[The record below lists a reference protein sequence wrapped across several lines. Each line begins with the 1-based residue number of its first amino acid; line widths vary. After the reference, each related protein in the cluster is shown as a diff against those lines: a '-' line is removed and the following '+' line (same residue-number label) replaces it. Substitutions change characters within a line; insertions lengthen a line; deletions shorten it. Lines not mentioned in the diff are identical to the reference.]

1 MNSQFVPFLD
11 LSRESARN
19 HCELEQAVSRVLAR
33 GRYILGPEL
42 EALEQ
47 GFARA
52 VGVPFAAG
60 VGSGTDALT
69 LALEASGALVPG
81 SGEAV
86 ITSALSAGFTA
97 LAICRAGA
105 IPCFV
110 DVDPSTLQI
119 DPSRIEE
126 CISEKTRA
134 ILPVHLYGHACDIM
148 QILELARKHH
158 LVVIED
164 ACQAHGAR
172 LAGQAL
178 GTFGRAAGFSFYP
191 TKNLGALGDGGMI
204 VTRDEDLIQQVKKL
218 RHGGQDSPNHHELLG
233 CCSRLDEL
241 QAAILRLK
249 LETLEERNC
258 IRRNLATRYDEA
270 LSDLDLLLL
279 PATGTM
285 IPNRHLYPI
294 RTPRRD
300 DLRSF
305 LQERGVGTLVHYPV
319 PLPRQPALR
328 QFVLPG
334 QEFSVAEKAA
344 QEILSLPLYP
354 ELAEEELERVIQAV
368 RRFFRA

>member
-1 MNSQFVPFLD
+1 MKSRFVPFLD

-19 HCELEQAVSRVLAR
+19 HCGVEQAVSRVLAR

-42 EALEQ
+42 EALEKE
-47 GFARA
+47 FARA
-52 VGVPFAAG
+52 LGVPFAAG
-60 VGSGTDALT
+60 IGSGTDALT

-81 SGEAV
+81 TGERV

-97 LAICRAGA
+97 LAIYRAGA

-119 DPSRIEE
+119 DPSRIEP
-126 CISEKTRA
+126 CIGEKTRA
-134 ILPVHLYGHACDIM
+134 ILPVHLFGHSCDILP
-148 QILELARKHH
+148 ILELAQKYH
-158 LVVIED
+158 LVVVED
-164 ACQAHGAR
+164 ACQAYGTR

-204 VTRDEDLIQQVKKL
+204 VTRDEGLIQRVKKL
-218 RHGGQDSPNHHELLG
+218 RHGGQDRPNHHELLG
-233 CCSRLDEL
+233 CCSRMDEL

-249 LETLEERNC
+249 LETVEERNG

-270 LSDLDLLLL
+270 FSDLDLLLL
-279 PATGTM
+279 PAVTNL

-300 DLRSF
+300 DLRRF
-305 LQERGVGTLVHYPV
+305 LQERGIGTLIHYPV

-334 QEFSVAEKAA
+334 QEFSVAENATRA
-344 QEILSLPLYP
+344 ILSLPLYP
-354 ELAEEELERVIQAV
+354 ELAEEELERIIEAV
-368 RRFFRA
+368 RGFFRA